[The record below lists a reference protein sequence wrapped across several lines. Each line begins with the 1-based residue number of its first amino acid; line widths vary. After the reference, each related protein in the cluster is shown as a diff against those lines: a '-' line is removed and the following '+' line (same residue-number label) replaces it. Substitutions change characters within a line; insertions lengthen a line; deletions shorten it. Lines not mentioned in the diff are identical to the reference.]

1 MHEPGNDGG
10 RFLMQRDGRSV
21 AELVYTGAGDVVTL
35 DHTEVAPSMR
45 GTGAGKTLIEE
56 AVQWAR
62 ANHKRFVVRCP
73 YAQSVFAKTPTY
85 GDVVEAGR
93 RG

>member
-1 MHEPGNDGG
+1 MHEPGKGGG
-10 RFLMQRDGRSV
+10 RFVLQRDGRSA

-35 DHTEVAPSMR
+35 DHTEVDPSMR

-73 YAQSVFAKTPTY
+73 YAQSVFCEDA
-85 GDVVEAGR
+85 DLR
-93 RG
+93 

>member
-1 MHEPGNDGG
+1 
-10 RFLMQRDGRSV
+10 
-21 AELVYTGAGDVVTL
+21 
-35 DHTEVAPSMR
+35 MR